1 MSDHEQ
7 RQQLRD
13 HLMNND
19 DVEEALLD
27 VRSVLPDLHGRRE
40 ITVSQHKLRY
50 GLRREI
56 LAALAEEANDL
67 LERPI
72 TDRMVERCLKE
83 YRATVARLPK
93 SDV

>member
-1 MSDHEQ
+1 MSDHQQ

-27 VRSVLPDLHGRRE
+27 VRSVLPDLHGSRK
-40 ITVSQHKLRY
+40 ITVSPHKLRY

-56 LAALAEEANDL
+56 LAGAG
-67 LERPI
+67 RRKRTICWSGP
-72 TDRMVERCLKE
+72 
-83 YRATVARLPK
+83 
-93 SDV
+93 